1 MIIKRNGSIEDDA
14 IKSNIRRL
22 LNQTFKLLPL
32 REEESD
38 WRKSLDSILEELT
51 GMDSLLIG
59 KHEILFSL
67 LCKLEG
73 LYSLTKEE
81 DFLLYRKIIFECLT
95 LFEELKESF

>member
-38 WRKSLDSILEELT
+38 WGKSLDSILEELT
-51 GMDSLLIG
+51 GMDSLLTG

-73 LYSLTKEE
+73 LYSLTKKE
-81 DFLLYRKIIFECLT
+81 DFPLYRKIIFECLT

>member
-38 WRKSLDSILEELT
+38 WGKSLDSILEELT

-73 LYSLTKEE
+73 LYSLTKKE
-81 DFLLYRKIIFECLT
+81 DFPLYRKIIFECLT

>member
-1 MIIKRNGSIEDDA
+1 MIIKRNGSIENDA
-14 IKSNIRRL
+14 IKNNIRRL

-32 REEESD
+32 REEESN
-38 WRKSLDSILEELT
+38 WEKSLDSILEELT

-73 LYSLTKEE
+73 LYSLTKKE
-81 DFLLYRKIIFECLT
+81 DFPLYRKIIFECLT

>member
-1 MIIKRNGSIEDDA
+1 MIIKRNGSIENDA

-32 REEESD
+32 REEESN
-38 WRKSLDSILEELT
+38 WEKSLDSILEELT

-73 LYSLTKEE
+73 LYSLTKKE
-81 DFLLYRKIIFECLT
+81 DFPLYRKIIFECLT